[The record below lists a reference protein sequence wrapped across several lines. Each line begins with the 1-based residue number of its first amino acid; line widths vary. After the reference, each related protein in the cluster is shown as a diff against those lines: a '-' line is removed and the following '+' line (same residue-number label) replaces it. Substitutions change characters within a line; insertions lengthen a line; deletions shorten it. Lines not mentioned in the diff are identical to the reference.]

1 MLGFISK
8 PTILSF
14 AINDAAPSTSQR
26 TVRLTSIDIYDPST
40 NTCVVSS
47 TRLPVADAVAAWPGV
62 DGLIYAASGPSAGQR
77 PSYLWAYDIAG
88 TLEDVGFDF
97 SFTPV

>member
-1 MLGFISK
+1 MEEREERRHAAPATQLGSKQRAIAMLGFISK

-40 NTCVVSS
+40 NTCVVSP
-47 TRLPVADAVAAWPGV
+47 TRLPVADAVAACGGWT
-62 DGLIYAASGPSAGQR
+62 A
-77 PSYLWAYDIAG
+77 
-88 TLEDVGFDF
+88 
-97 SFTPV
+97 